1 MLRVEELRKNSI
13 IVRGHSDVYEI
24 AERFNRGE
32 EHPIADAWLPR
43 LQRSNVDIVW
53 LAVSGDKLAHT
64 NGDPRR
70 LHGALSMLD
79 IAINDE
85 QFSVGKMKIIRSK
98 SDLPEK
104 STEGVTHFL
113 LSLEGGGPLQKSLAN
128 LRHFYRLG
136 IRVMQITHN
145 MRNELADGVG
155 DDTGGGLSKFG
166 KEVIKEMNRLGMIV
180 DLAHLSPHAFDEALE
195 LSEYPVVNSHGN
207 VKAIQNHPRNLTD
220 EGLKRLAEKGG
231 LTGILFLK
239 DFVNEGI
246 AKIEKYVDHIDYIAQ
261 KVGIEHVG
269 VGHLGL
275 DKDLSEV
282 FKTVTSGHY
291 SRYRDLTQKGFP
303 PNLQDI
309 NQFNALIE
317 ELIQRGY
324 KDEDI
329 KLILGGNF
337 LRVIRQVLK

>member
-1 MLRVEELRKNSI
+1 MSRVEELRRNSV
-13 IVRGHSDVYEI
+13 IVRGHSDSYEI
-24 AERFNRGE
+24 GERFNRGE
-32 EHPIADAWLPR
+32 EHPIVDTWLPR
-43 LQRSNVDIVW
+43 LQSSNVDIVC
-53 LAVSGDKLAHT
+53 LAISGDTLAHT

-85 QFSVGKMKIIRSK
+85 QYSEGKMKIIRSK
-98 SDLPEK
+98 DDLPEK
-104 STEGVTHFL
+104 STEGVTHFM
-113 LSLEGGGPLQKSLAN
+113 LSLEGGGPLQKNLAN

-145 MRNELADGVG
+145 MRNELADGSK
-155 DDTGGGLSKFG
+155 DDTGGGLSRFG
-166 KEVIKEMNRLGMIV
+166 KEVIKEMNRLGMMV
-180 DLAHLSPHAFDEALE
+180 DLAHLCPRAFDEALQ
-195 LSEYPVVNSHGN
+195 LSESPVINSHGN
-207 VKAIQNHPRNLTD
+207 VRAIQNHPRNLTND
-220 EGLKRLAEKGG
+220 QLKRLAEKGG
-231 LTGILFLK
+231 LTGILFLR
-239 DFVNEGI
+239 DYVNDGI
-246 AKIEKYVDHIDYIAQ
+246 AKIEKCVDHIDYIVQ

-275 DKDLSEV
+275 DKDLREV

-291 SRYRDLTQKGFP
+291 KRYRDITQKGMP
-303 PNLQDI
+303 PNLQDV

-317 ELIQRGY
+317 KLIQRGY

-337 LRVIRQVLK
+337 LRVMRQVLK